1 MKVIPAVDIK
11 DGCCVKLVQGRPGT
25 GLTVSE
31 NPVEVAEYWA
41 REGAEVLHVVD
52 LDGAIE
58 GSKVNR
64 PLIFEIIRRV
74 DVPVQVGGGVRSL
87 EDAVSLVEAGASRI
101 VLGTI
106 VYENPRLFRLIVDS
120 VGADRVIVA
129 IDSRSGF
136 VVKRGWTESTGVT
149 VYDMLRR
156 LDPGMFWGLLYTD
169 VQREGLASGIDV
181 KTLRGLLSVSSNP
194 IIYAGGVSSLSDIA
208 VLRDL
213 GVYGV
218 VVGKALYTGLFSLRE
233 AMEVARDG

>member
-11 DGCCVKLVQGRPGT
+11 NGCCVKLVQGRSGT
-25 GLTVSE
+25 GLTVSK
-31 NPVEVAEYWA
+31 NPVKVAEYWVK
-41 REGAEVLHVVD
+41 EGAEVLHLVD

-64 PLIFEIIRRV
+64 PLIFNIIQRV
-74 DVPVQVGGGVRSL
+74 NVPVQVGGGIRSL
-87 EDAVSLVEAGASRI
+87 EYALRLIEVGACRI
-101 VLGTI
+101 VLGTV
-106 VYENPRLFRLIVDS
+106 VYESPRLFRLIADS
-120 VGADRVIVA
+120 VKAEKVIVA
-129 IDSRSGF
+129 IDSKSGF

-149 VYDMLRR
+149 VYDVLRR
-156 LDPGMFWGLLYTD
+156 LDPDMFWGLLYTD

-181 KTLRGLLSVSSNP
+181 GILKHLLKVSSKP

-218 VVGKALYTGLFSLRE
+218 VVGKALYAGLFSLRE